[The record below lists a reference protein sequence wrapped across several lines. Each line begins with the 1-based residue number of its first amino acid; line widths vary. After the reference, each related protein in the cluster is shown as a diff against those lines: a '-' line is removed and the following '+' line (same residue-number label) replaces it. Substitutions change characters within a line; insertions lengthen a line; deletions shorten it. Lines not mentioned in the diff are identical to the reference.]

1 MSNRSSELSA
11 LKRLILLEIIDKQA
25 IFDDNL
31 KFLTTQFHER
41 PNHQMFAYLRHVGR
55 ITLKDKIPQL
65 SAYKLLRLLGCG
77 MYKCAFLLGND
88 HVLSIGTAY
97 QNPEAYRELADRL
110 HSGRATGQDIG
121 VFDYGKITSDL
132 FYVEMSRIVT
142 LSDFVEQTRKIYDI
156 NGLSFVVSAIREV
169 IIVLVRKAND
179 KQVSEAD
186 VLADVN
192 ENIFKYIQDYVRMS
206 QDYGKTSHIT
216 QQLTPKEIR
225 GIARAIVHTGMQNI
239 DSIYDAHVN
248 NIGVDIQNP
257 NRIMLFDI
265 D

>member
-1 MSNRSSELSA
+1 M
-11 LKRLILLEIIDKQA
+11 
-25 IFDDNL
+25 
-31 KFLTTQFHER
+31 
-41 PNHQMFAYLRHVGR
+41 
-55 ITLKDKIPQL
+55 
-65 SAYKLLRLLGCG
+65 
-77 MYKCAFLLGND
+77 
-88 HVLSIGTAY
+88 
-97 QNPEAYRELADRL
+97 
-110 HSGRATGQDIG
+110 
-121 VFDYGKITSDL
+121 
-132 FYVEMSRIVT
+132 
-142 LSDFVEQTRKIYDI
+142 
-156 NGLSFVVSAIREV
+156 
-169 IIVLVRKAND
+169 
-179 KQVSEAD
+179 SEAD